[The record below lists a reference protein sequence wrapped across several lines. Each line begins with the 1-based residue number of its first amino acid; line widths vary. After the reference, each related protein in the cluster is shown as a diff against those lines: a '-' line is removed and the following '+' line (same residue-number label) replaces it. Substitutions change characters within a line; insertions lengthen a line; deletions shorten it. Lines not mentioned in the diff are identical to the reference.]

1 MRRSSASKSSP
12 AAPTITT
19 SPSTTHR
26 SGSAL
31 ARGARSSGKYRFI
44 GFSSRL
50 CKRISSPSRNTSV
63 RKPSHFGSNCHP
75 SPEGNSA
82 AAVDNIGWS
91 GGSNGNRTPQSYSGV
106 RRLAAAFA
114 PAARCRWPRR
124 AAARQS
130 GAKAPHSK
138 THDLR
143 FGWSGGSNGNR
154 TPQSYS
160 GVRRLAAAFA
170 PAARCR
176 WPRQAAANKAAPKRR
191 TPKNSRL
198 LFRRFDPQRRGGAAG
213 RERRR
218 REHID
223 AESAQERS
231 ADCSLNPPSR
241 RFVQI
246 LRWLGLGELQS
257 LRKHFLSHARVLV
270 AEATVESSSEHVNR
284 DRPEERHRQQSGH
297 A

>member
-50 CKRISSPSRNTSV
+50 CKRISSPSRNTRV

-114 PAARCRWPRR
+114 PAARCRWPR
-124 AAARQS
+124 
-130 GAKAPHSK
+130 
-138 THDLR
+138 
-143 FGWSGGSNGNR
+143 
-154 TPQSYS
+154 
-160 GVRRLAAAFA
+160 
-170 PAARCR
+170 
-176 WPRQAAANKAAPKRR
+176 QAAANKAAPRRR

-198 LFRRFDPQRRGGAAG
+198 SFCRFDPQRRGGAAG

-223 AESAQERS
+223 AESAQERR